1 MLRSFSVKNEQL
13 MKYSYRTSGTC
24 SSQIDL
30 EVEDGILKDVCFTG
44 GCNGNLK
51 GISALV
57 KGMKVEEV
65 ISHLEG
71 IRCGYKPTSCPDQ
84 LCQALK
90 TLKA

>member
-1 MLRSFSVKNEQL
+1 

-30 EVEDGILKDVCFTG
+30 EVEDGILKEVHFIG

-65 ISHLEG
+65 ISRLEG

-90 TLKA
+90 TLKT

>member
-1 MLRSFSVKNEQL
+1 

-65 ISHLEG
+65 ISRLEG

-90 TLKA
+90 ALKA

>member
-1 MLRSFSVKNEQL
+1 

-30 EVEDGILKDVCFTG
+30 EVEDGILNEVHFIG

-65 ISHLEG
+65 ISRLEG

>member
-1 MLRSFSVKNEQL
+1 
-13 MKYSYRTSGTC
+13 MKCSYRTSGTC

-65 ISHLEG
+65 ISRLEG